1 MRRFMLATV
10 SNTLGPLSHVRG
22 SANFCTVTT
31 GKIMNME
38 ELGNV
43 HGRPWDDVDVS
54 GHRQA
59 IDLRMLTVSSIE
71 TI

>member
-54 GHRQA
+54 GH
-59 IDLRMLTVSSIE
+59 
-71 TI
+71 